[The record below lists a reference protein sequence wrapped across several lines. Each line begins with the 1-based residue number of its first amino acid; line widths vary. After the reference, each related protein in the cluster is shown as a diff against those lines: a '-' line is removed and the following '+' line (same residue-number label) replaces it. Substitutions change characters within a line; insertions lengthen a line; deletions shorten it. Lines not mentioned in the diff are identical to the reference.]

1 MPRQR
6 WITVSGRTLTL
17 TAWAT
22 TAGLR
27 PQTLAARLA
36 RGLSPERA
44 LATGLVSREEAGRR
58 GGHASLWSLLRA

>member
-58 GGHASLWSLLRA
+58 GGHASPWSLLRA